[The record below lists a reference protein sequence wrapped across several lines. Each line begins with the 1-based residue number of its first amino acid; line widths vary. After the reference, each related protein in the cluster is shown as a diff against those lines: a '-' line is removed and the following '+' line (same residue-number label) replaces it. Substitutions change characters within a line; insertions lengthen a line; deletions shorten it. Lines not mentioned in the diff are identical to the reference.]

1 MRRLLIAVGAL
12 TCLLGATNFSMQ
24 ARPAESTCQ
33 SALSEANRATAN
45 VSELETKAA
54 LLGEYKAYSWRSVRE
69 NLDYLEEHET
79 KRRSLLAETN
89 KEMAKMNRLLPI
101 LKQCA
106 QK

>member
-1 MRRLLIAVGAL
+1 MRRLLIAAGAL
-12 TCLLGATNFSMQ
+12 TCSLGAVNFSVQ

-33 SALSEANRATAN
+33 SALLEANSATAN
-45 VSELETKAA
+45 VSKLETKVA
-54 LLGEYKAYSWRSVRE
+54 LVGEYKAYSWRSVRE